1 MTTLDYL
8 RQDKLPHIWCAGCT
22 NGAITSAVIRA
33 IENSGIDRDKTVI
46 VSGIGC
52 SSRAPGYMD
61 FDTLHTAHGRAL
73 AFATGVKMANPEL
86 NVIIIS
92 GDGDAAAIGG
102 NHLIHACRRNI
113 DMTLIVIN
121 NCIYGMTAG
130 QYSPLTPT
138 GAFATTATYGN
149 VDRAFDLVEISKGS
163 GATYVARSTAY
174 HAPQLQRY
182 VEAGIKNKGFSV
194 VEAISTCP
202 TYFGRRNAM
211 ADPVKMMEWLKD
223 NSENKRDGAAEYT
236 KPYVLGEFVNKTE
249 AEYTAAYDREI
260 LAKVMLK
267 HARHPGD
274 QGQEERGA
282 E

>member
-8 RQDKLPHIWCAGCT
+8 RKDKLPHIWCDGCT
-22 NGAITSAVIRA
+22 NGTATSAVIRA
-33 IENSGIDRDKTVI
+33 IEASGIDRDKTVI

-52 SSRAPGYMD
+52 SSRAAGYMD

-113 DMTLIVIN
+113 DMTLIVLN
-121 NCIYGMTAG
+121 NFIYGMTSG

-149 VDRAFDLVEISKGS
+149 VDHPFNLCSLAEGS
-163 GATYVARSTAY
+163 GATYVARSSTY
-174 HAPQLQRY
+174 HVTQLQKF
-182 VEAGIKNKGFSV
+182 VETGIKNKGFSMI
-194 VEAISTCP
+194 EAVSTCP
-202 TYFGRRNAM
+202 TYFGRRNQLPGA
-211 ADPVKMMEWLKD
+211 VQMMEWIRD
-223 NSENKRDGAAEYT
+223 NCENKRDGVTEYA

-249 AEYTAAYDREI
+249 AEYTASYDREI
-260 LAKVMLK
+260 LHKVMQK
-267 HARHPGD
+267 AARHPGD
-274 QGQEERGA
+274 ETQEGSA

>member
-1 MTTLDYL
+1 MQTLNYL
-8 RQDKLPHIWCAGCT
+8 RQDKLPHIWCVGCT
-22 NGAITSAVIRA
+22 NGTITSAVIRA
-33 IENSGIDRDKTVI
+33 IDATGIDRDKTVI

-102 NHLIHACRRNI
+102 NHLIHSCRRNI
-113 DMTLIVIN
+113 DMTMIIIN
-121 NCIYGMTAG
+121 NAIYGMTSG

-149 VDRAFDLVEISKGS
+149 IDRTFDLVELCAGS

-174 HAPQLQRY
+174 HVMQLQKY

-194 VEAISTCP
+194 IEAVATCP
-202 TYFGRRNAM
+202 TYFGRRNGGGS
-211 ADPVKMMEWLKD
+211 PVEMLEALKD
-223 NSENKRDGAAEYT
+223 NSEFLREGVKEYSKT
-236 KPYVLGEFVNKTE
+236 YVLGEFVKKTE

-260 LAKVMLK
+260 LHKVMQSA
-267 HARHPGD
+267 ARNPGEI
-274 QGQEERGA
+274 QLEGGLL
-282 E
+282 